1 VATSTTNHLPK
12 MFCDCFVCF
21 MLHVTVSTTLSKNF
35 YTETFTV
42 VLKHVSMI
50 VRKLLKVGGVNL
62 NTAKMFFIATN
73 LMPFSRV
80 VD

>member
-1 VATSTTNHLPK
+1 
-12 MFCDCFVCF
+12 

-62 NTAKMFFIATN
+62 NTAKMFFIAT
-73 LMPFSRV
+73 
-80 VD
+80 